1 MRVLTVNTGAIQTNL
16 FANAYG
22 GTQVPADSLYAPI
35 SKDIENRLSGK
46 EMEGQLGKPEDFAKA
61 LAGDM
66 IGGTSG
72 YVSRGKMFSFI
83 RFATLYFPAFLLVSF
98 GRLHSI
104 VTQ

>member
-22 GTQVPADSLYAPI
+22 GTQVPADSFYAPI
-35 SKDIENRLSGK
+35 SKDIGDRLGGK
-46 EMEGQLGKPEDFAKA
+46 EMEGQLGKSEDFAKA

-66 IGGTSG
+66 IGGASG
-72 YVSRGKMFSFI
+72 YVSRWKMSSFI
-83 RFATLYFPAFLLVSF
+83 RFATSYFPAFLLVSF